1 LKSGQKVIAM
11 GAGWWEKIK
20 KQRDFQAKV
29 CIQKT
34 GVWHRRLKMEK
45 SPEKRNPLWF
55 YPPQTMRILARP
67 MRNGAETISND
78 AENVLKPPTNRPKQ
92 TGFES
97 RAVRAV
103 TRM

>member
-45 SPEKRNPLWF
+45 SPEKRIPLWF
-55 YPPQTMRILARP
+55 YPPQTMRILLHP
-67 MRNGAETISND
+67 TRNGTETIADNAETCSKRPQTNHSKPGSNR
-78 AENVLKPPTNRPKQ
+78 AECER
-92 TGFES
+92 
-97 RAVRAV
+97 
-103 TRM
+103 